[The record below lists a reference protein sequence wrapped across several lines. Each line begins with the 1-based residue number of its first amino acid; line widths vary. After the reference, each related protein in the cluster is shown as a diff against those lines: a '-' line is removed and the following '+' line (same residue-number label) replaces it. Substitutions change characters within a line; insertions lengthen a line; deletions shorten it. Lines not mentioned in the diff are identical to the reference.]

1 MPVRG
6 QWQIIGQ
13 SARSV
18 PALGVAV
25 AAGIKADYISQILEE
40 SVVHKGLALCHAASS
55 SPFGWMRTNGKASA
69 GCGFWWKVRRSKQTQ
84 RATVGLPGGA
94 VRSSVRVCKQLTRS
108 ATFPALSK
116 GAEPGG

>member
-1 MPVRG
+1 MSAPGFSEGINSTNCTGGCVASLESISASAVWVAGAGGEGVDRNLCRVRG

-69 GCGFWWKVRRSKQTQ
+69 GCGF
-84 RATVGLPGGA
+84 
-94 VRSSVRVCKQLTRS
+94 C
-108 ATFPALSK
+108 
-116 GAEPGG
+116 